1 MESQTAAVPTESLQ
15 AGLIREMSGA
25 RADVGGPI
33 RGASASTGTSA
44 APGAQETFAAL
55 DSASGL
61 KATTW
66 VHAGAQRAEAGFQ
79 DPALGWVSVRAD
91 AGSGG
96 IHASLVPSSA
106 DAAQALGGHLAG
118 LSAHLVEHHTP
129 VETLTL
135 AAPEGRALDTGM
147 ERNGN
152 QNMQQG
158 SGQGAEPRQE
168 SGTGAE
174 LTGVAPAI
182 HPAAR
187 VTGGGLEAALAAARP
202 GGGHISVMA

>member
-15 AGLIREMSGA
+15 PGLIREMSGA
-25 RADVGGPI
+25 RADVGGSI
-33 RGASASTGTSA
+33 RGASESTGTSA

-55 DSASGL
+55 DSASAS

-66 VHAGAQRAEAGFQ
+66 MHAGAQRAEAGFQ

-135 AAPEGRALDTGM
+135 AAPEGRGLDTGM

-158 SGQGAEPRQE
+158 SGQGAQAGQE
-168 SGTGAE
+168 FGTGAE

-182 HPAAR
+182 HPAVR
-187 VTGGGLEAALAAARP
+187 VTGGGLEAALAETRP